1 MEHAETRRQTRTRAT
16 ASARPRIPELLPL
29 IPGGGTV
36 MYPQQLLP
44 LLATDEIDV
53 KAVGEAAASEAKMV
67 GVFPQ
72 HVLDDERYEGDLY
85 QLGTAATIVRMAT
98 APDGTVH
105 AILQGVGRIKLL
117 GLEQAEPWIVGRIE
131 RLGET
136 VDRSAG
142 LDALIGEI
150 REGFVRIVT
159 LSETLPQE
167 LAAAV
172 GNLGDP
178 SALADFIAAN
188 LQIRT
193 EQRYA
198 VLEELN
204 VNKRLTIVKELIEHE
219 I

>member
-1 MEHAETRRQTRTRAT
+1 MEHAVTRRQTRSRASV
-16 ASARPRIPELLPL
+16 SAQPRIPELMPL

-44 LLATDEIDV
+44 LLATDQLDI

-72 HVLDDERYEGDLY
+72 HVLDEDRYEGDLY

-117 GLEQAEPWIVGRIE
+117 GVEQAEPWIVGRIE

-142 LDALIGEI
+142 LDTLMGEI
-150 REGFVRIVT
+150 REGFVRIIT
-159 LSETLPQE
+159 LSATLPQE

-172 GNLGDP
+172 GNL
-178 SALADFIAAN
+178 
-188 LQIRT
+188 
-193 EQRYA
+193 
-198 VLEELN
+198 
-204 VNKRLTIVKELIEHE
+204 
-219 I
+219 

>member
-44 LLATDEIDV
+44 LLATDELDI
-53 KAVGEAAASEAKMV
+53 KAVGEAAASDAKMV

-72 HVLDDERYEGDLY
+72 HVLDDDRYEGDLY

-117 GLEQAEPWIVGRIE
+117 GVEQAEPWIVAA
-131 RLGET
+131 L
-136 VDRSAG
+136 SAW
-142 LDALIGEI
+142 
-150 REGFVRIVT
+150 VKQST
-159 LSETLPQE
+159 
-167 LAAAV
+167 AAPV
-172 GNLGDP
+172 STP
-178 SALADFIAAN
+178 SL
-188 LQIRT
+188 
-193 EQRYA
+193 
-198 VLEELN
+198 
-204 VNKRLTIVKELIEHE
+204 
-219 I
+219 